1 MKKITLITVIVLLGL
16 LHKCEANPISVGSQ
30 WKSSFSE
37 TVQDSGLLDV
47 LTILVSLASII
58 FIESVI
64 LLGFLRDYRI
74 LWTCPCANVLSTIP
88 GFLLFG
94 NSGFNGDVFIL
105 GPTCIIIACFLISIS
120 VEAGFIVIVLK
131 KVSFG
136 DALISIMI
144 ANAITYMLIIF
155 LLLLGFLNLRL

>member
-1 MKKITLITVIVLLGL
+1 MKKIMLITVIVLLGL
-16 LHKCEANPISVGSQ
+16 LHKCQANPISVGSQ

-64 LLGFLRDYRI
+64 LLGFLRDYRV
-74 LWTCPCANVLSTIP
+74 LWACPCANVLSTIP

-94 NSGFNGDVFIL
+94 NSGLNSAVFIL
-105 GPTCIIIACFLISIS
+105 GPTGIIIACFLISIS
-120 VEAGFIVIVLK
+120 VETGFIVIVLK
-131 KVSFG
+131 KLSFG

-155 LLLLGFLNLRL
+155 LLLLGFLDLRL